1 MTKPCLSARNNCSY
15 LCLKSQN
22 NSIKC
27 ECPTGMVV
35 VNGVNCTAVKRDF
48 EIYFADSYSES
59 VNHIIKYQDQD
70 GFTVKPLTIPSNES
84 LDYPISLDVHLKS
97 KYIYW
102 TDHQTQKVRIFQYF
116 SLPLSVS
123 LCLSV
128 SLSLSLCLS
137 LCFSLS
143 LCLSVCLSLSV
154 FACLSVCLSAC
165 LPACLPACLSL
176 YLSLSLSLYMYVLR
190 DKQRANAKLVTKTM

>member
-97 KYIYW
+97 NYIYW
-102 TDHQTQKVRIFQYF
+102 TDHQTQKVIIFQYF
-116 SLPLSVS
+116 SLSLPVSLCLSLSLSLSVS
-123 LCLSV
+123 LC
-128 SLSLSLCLS
+128 
-137 LCFSLS
+137 
-143 LCLSVCLSLSV
+143 LCLSVCLS
-154 FACLSVCLSAC
+154 VCLSI
-165 LPACLPACLSL
+165 
-176 YLSLSLSLYMYVLR
+176 YLSLSISLSLSIYVCP
-190 DKQRANAKLVTKTM
+190 T

>member
-84 LDYPISLDVHLKS
+84 LDYPIALDVHLKS

-102 TDHQTQKVRIFQYF
+102 TDHQTQKVRIFQYL
-116 SLPLSVS
+116 SLF
-123 LCLSV
+123 LSV
-128 SLSLSLCLS
+128 SLSVCLSPCLS
-137 LCFSLS
+137 LSVCQSV
-143 LCLSVCLSLSV
+143 CLSVCLPV
-154 FACLSVCLSAC
+154 CLSVCLFVS
-165 LPACLPACLSL
+165 LYLYLYLSLSL
-176 YLSLSLSLYMYVLR
+176 YLSLYIYMYVLR
-190 DKQRANAKLVTKTM
+190 DKQRANAKLVIKTM